1 MNQKRDRVKS
11 KKSQAGVSLFG
22 AVFVLALLGVC
33 FLIAAKTIPP
43 VVEYRS
49 IVKLVAKVAAES
61 KSVDAARDDFDR
73 NAYVSDISTISGKD
87 LDIKRD
93 GEGVVIDYA
102 YEKKIPL
109 AGPVSLAIDYA
120 GHSNKGS

>member
-1 MNQKRDRVKS
+1 MKS
-11 KKSQAGVSLFG
+11 KNSQAGVSLFG
-22 AVFVLALLGVC
+22 AVIVLALLGVC

-49 IVKLVAKVAAES
+49 IVKLVSKVAGES
-61 KSVDAARDDFDR
+61 HSVDSARDDFDR
-73 NAYVSDISTISGKD
+73 NAYVSDISTITGKD
-87 LDIKRD
+87 LDITRD
-93 GEGVVIDYA
+93 GDGVSIDFA

-109 AGPVSLAIDYA
+109 AGPVSLAIDFA